1 MKKRSATKILAML
14 LLSVSLSGCI
24 TKVDLETGSVKLRCR
39 AVMSKNTRADEFTSV
54 YPIDED
60 FSLWAFSLPRGK
72 AWAAADQTTAED
84 YIVNTEVSY
93 NATDGIWKPAAKY
106 YWPTKG
112 SLSFVA
118 YSPYALAGASFNKAN
133 NTLTVPAAAM
143 TSGMTLASDV
153 MYSSV
158 AAINKKATNDVVY
171 VNGGK
176 SRKGVALLFKHIG
189 AKVIFKAQLAKE
201 ITTAGD
207 NGIGATIKIK
217 KIVVKSVVKTA
228 DAASLSVV
236 YDVNGAST
244 ATLGALGT
252 TTTDS
257 FTVFDET
264 AGTGTQVAFATA
276 TALLGNALYVIP
288 QDLGTTIKID
298 VTYSIQNGALAST
311 LEDVTKTVVLT
322 ASENQW
328 KSGYQYTYTLK
339 LADDLQEVW
348 FSPSEEE
355 WNTVNE
361 DVGINVQ

>member
-1 MKKRSATKILAML
+1 MKKNVFLAAIAAL
-14 LLSVSLSGCI
+14 ALTSCI
-24 TKVDLETGSVKLRCR
+24 
-39 AVMSKNTRADEFTSV
+39 KNEN
-54 YPIDED
+54 
-60 FSLWAFSLPRGK
+60 AFSLDNTKNEISFSSYSLNVAKDTKATELATTAANFGVFALYHEEGE
-72 AWAAADQTTAED
+72 AWAAADQNTAEN

-118 YSPYALAGASFNKAN
+118 YSPYALADASFNKAT
-133 NTLTVPAAAM
+133 NTLTVPATAM
-143 TSGMTLASDV
+143 TSGMTLSSDV

-158 AAINKKATNDVVY
+158 AAINKKAPNDVVY

-176 SRKGVALLFKHIG
+176 SSNGVALLFKHIG

-207 NGIGATIKIK
+207 NGIGATINIK
-217 KIVVKSVVKTA
+217 KIVVKSVVKTTA
-228 DAASLSVV
+228 DASLSVV
-236 YDVNGAST
+236 YDVTGAST
-244 ATLGALGT
+244 ATLGALGS

-257 FTVFDET
+257 FTVFDT
-264 AGTGTQVAFATA
+264 TTGTEVFYATA
-276 TALLGNALYVIP
+276 TDLLGNALYVIP
-288 QDLGTTIKID
+288 QNLGAIKID

-311 LEDVTKTVVLT
+311 LEDVTKTDVVLT
-322 ASENQW
+322 ATDNEW

-355 WNTVNE
+355 WNTVNK
-361 DVGINVQ
+361 DVDINVQ